1 MSRANL
7 ELIFNQATEADLAVG
22 MDSWFHYNR
31 LMATIGERTG
41 FGVATVTGVFASLS
55 PNNDYMGNLRDAVRL
70 LKAKREGLR
79 VDQVRVS
86 TYNPNKVKAW
96 AIASGENPLKFL
108 IAPKT
113 RNFYSSIV
121 DPHDRSFVTVDGH
134 IFNIYAGRRVALTEV
149 KEHHLDYD
157 EVALAISEMA
167 DDLGLIPNQVQGV
180 LWYTWKRIHRIK
192 WDAQLELIPGD
203 VFVAQNYKPTIKQVP
218 REDPQL
224 QLQCHDTTGDLFRL

>member
-1 MSRANL
+1 VSRDNL
-7 ELIFNQATEADLAVG
+7 ELIFNQATDADRATGL
-22 MDSWFHYNR
+22 DSWFHYNR

-41 FGVATVTGVFASLS
+41 FSVATVTGVFASLS

-70 LKAKREGLR
+70 LKAKRDGMR

-96 AIASGENPLKFL
+96 AIASGDDPLDYL
-108 IAPKT
+108 VAPKT

-121 DPHDRSFVTVDGH
+121 DPNDRQFVTVDGH
-134 IFNIYAGRRVALTEV
+134 IFNIYAGKRVALTEV
-149 KEHHLDYD
+149 KSHGGDYD
-157 EVALAISEMA
+157 EVAEEIRKMG
-167 DDLGLIPNQVQGV
+167 DDHGLIPNQVQGV

-192 WDAQLELIPGD
+192 WDAQLELMPGD
-203 VFVAQNYKPTIKQVP
+203 VFVAQNYKPKIKPVP